1 MASEITGATQTS
13 HSAVQILR
21 DPRCGCFGLSRS
33 ARRMIYLIDDLKD
46 ITPFQKHALINRYT
60 GLTETLRRRTCI
72 YAAIFHIGRTIVTVG
87 SLIVPAL
94 LSIQY
99 TNTGGSTN
107 ANPTNMPYLVYWT
120 TWIISLLV
128 TTCNGILTLFKVDKK
143 YFFLHTTLE
152 QIKSEAWQYIHLSGK
167 YGGFYSNG
175 ALPTHENQY
184 VYFCHNIEKIK
195 LRQVEEEY
203 YKLTESSSTQTATKT
218 MDVLTNQVPDSKI
231 IAGLYT
237 PTPAQNELIRTEQ
250 ELVKALS
257 QARVDGASSDAQRTA
272 SPPKN
277 PSREKEQKQEQEKEQ
292 PYQQPPERWS
302 RSISRSRDT
311 TAPTMSV

>member
-1 MASEITGATQTS
+1 
-13 HSAVQILR
+13 
-21 DPRCGCFGLSRS
+21 
-33 ARRMIYLIDDLKD
+33 MIYLIDDLQD

-60 GLTETLRRRTCI
+60 GLTETLRRRTQI

-107 ANPTNMPYLVYWT
+107 SSANPSNMPYLVYWT

-175 ALPTHENQY
+175 LVPTHENQY

-203 YKLTESSSTQTATKT
+203 YKLTESSATQSATKT
-218 MDVLTNQVPDSKI
+218 LDTLTNQVPDSKI

-250 ELVKALS
+250 QLAKALS
-257 QARVDGASSDAQRTA
+257 QARVDGASSDAPRTA

-277 PSREKEQKQEQEKEQ
+277 APREQEQEQEQ
-292 PYQQPPERWS
+292 GHEQEKGQPPSQPSQPRPEWRG
-302 RSISRSRDT
+302 RGGGT
-311 TAPTMSV
+311 TSATMSV